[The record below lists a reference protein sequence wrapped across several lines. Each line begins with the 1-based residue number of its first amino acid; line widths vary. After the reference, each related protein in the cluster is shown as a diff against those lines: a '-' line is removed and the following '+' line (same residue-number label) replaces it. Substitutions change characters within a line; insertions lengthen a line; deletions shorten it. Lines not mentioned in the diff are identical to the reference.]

1 MNNTTETKVLINQTE
16 LLQLCNA
23 VDKSTFVHILY
34 ETKVDMN
41 KKGNPYYGTTKV
53 VSGNFLIGNWYQSR
67 VVTNGEKEG
76 IEADFKAEKPNG
88 KTHIS
93 KCVLVSDSDA
103 NVYYLMYE
111 YFDGTNVKVLDY
123 KYNGDSIAKNLFE
136 AYIKKASTTSSRQPQ
151 ERKVNVK
158 TLKLSN
164 IKELSLNG
172 TKYIIE
178 D

>member
-1 MNNTTETKVLINQTE
+1 MHNTTESKVLINQTE
-16 LLQLCNA
+16 LLRLCMNI
-23 VDKSTFVHILY
+23 DKSTFIHLLY
-34 ETKVDMN
+34 ECDVDMN

-53 VSGNFLIGNWYQSR
+53 VSGNFLIGNWYESR
-67 VVTNGEKEG
+67 VVTNGVKEG

-93 KCVLVSDSDA
+93 KCVLKSDTEPD
-103 NVYYLMYE
+103 VYYLIYE
-111 YFDGTNVKVLDY
+111 YFEGTNVKVLDY
-123 KYNGDSIAKNLFE
+123 KFNGDSIAKQLFE
-136 AYIKKASTTSSRQPQ
+136 AYIKKASTTSRQPQ
-151 ERKVNVK
+151 VKKVNIR

>member
-1 MNNTTETKVLINQTE
+1 MNNATETKVLINQTE
-16 LLQLCNA
+16 LLRLCNL

-76 IEADFKAEKPNG
+76 IEADFIAEKPKG

-93 KCVLVSDSDA
+93 KCVLVSDTEP

-111 YFDGTNVKVLDY
+111 YFENTNVKVLDY
-123 KYNGDSIAKNLFE
+123 KFNGDSIAKQLFE
-136 AYIKKASTTSSRQPQ
+136 AYIKKASTTSRQPQ

-164 IKELSLNG
+164 IKEISLNG
-172 TKYIIE
+172 TKYVIE